1 MKIIKEN
8 ILLVFLLVFIG
19 LISTVTSQ
27 ANSLMNLQER
37 FVEEVEHKS
46 IDEYGL
52 GWSQIPVVCGPTEIV
67 QEYLLDHE
75 FELESLSFGHENAH
89 PDGVPVYMVS
99 YFVNKKR
106 TEAMSVIT
114 APSGLESCMLYRA
127 FGLSFPGLRT

>member
-27 ANSLMNLQER
+27 ANSLMNLQDR
-37 FVEEVEHKS
+37 FVEVEHKS
-46 IDEYGL
+46 IQEYGL
-52 GWSQIPVVCGPTEIV
+52 SWSQIPVVCGPTETV

-127 FGLSFPGLRT
+127 FGLRFPGIGT

>member
-8 ILLVFLLVFIG
+8 ALLIFLLLFIG
-19 LISTVTSQ
+19 LISTVTAN

-37 FVEEVEHKS
+37 LIEHKS
-46 IDEYGL
+46 IQEYGL

-67 QEYLLDHE
+67 NEYLLDHD
-75 FELESLSFGHENAH
+75 FELESLSFGHEDAH
-89 PDGVPVYMVS
+89 PDGAPVYMVS

-127 FGLSFPGLRT
+127 FGLSFPGIRT

>member
-8 ILLVFLLVFIG
+8 ILLVFLLLFIG
-19 LISTVTSQ
+19 LISTVTAN

-37 FVEEVEHKS
+37 LIEHKS
-46 IDEYGL
+46 IQEYGL

-67 QEYLLDHE
+67 NEYLLDHE
-75 FELESLSFGHENAH
+75 FELESLSFGHEDAH
-89 PDGVPVYMVS
+89 PDGAPVYIVS

-114 APSGLESCMLYRA
+114 APSGFESCMLYRA
-127 FGLSFPGLRT
+127 FGLRFPGTQT

>member
-8 ILLVFLLVFIG
+8 ILLVFLLLFIG
-19 LISTVTSQ
+19 LISTVTAN

-37 FVEEVEHKS
+37 LIEHKS
-46 IDEYGL
+46 IQEYGL

-67 QEYLLDHE
+67 NEYLLDHE
-75 FELESLSFGHENAH
+75 FELESLSFGHEDAH
-89 PDGVPVYMVS
+89 PDGAPVYIVS

-127 FGLSFPGLRT
+127 FGLSFPGIRT

>member
-8 ILLVFLLVFIG
+8 ALLVFLLLFIG
-19 LISTVTSQ
+19 LISTVTAN

-37 FVEEVEHKS
+37 LIEHKS
-46 IDEYGL
+46 IQEYGL

-67 QEYLLDHE
+67 NEYLLDHE
-75 FELESLSFGHENAH
+75 FELESLSFGHEDAH
-89 PDGVPVYMVS
+89 PDGAPVYIVS

-127 FGLSFPGLRT
+127 FGLSFPGIRT

>member
-8 ILLVFLLVFIG
+8 ILLVFLLLFIG
-19 LISTVTSQ
+19 SVSIATAQ

-52 GWSQIPVVCGPTEIV
+52 GWSQIPVVCGPTETV

-127 FGLSFPGLRT
+127 FGLRFPGIGT

>member
-1 MKIIKEN
+1 MKIIKDN
-8 ILLVFLLVFIG
+8 ILLVFLLLFIG
-19 LISTVTSQ
+19 LISTVTAQ

-37 FVEEVEHKS
+37 FVEVEHKS
-46 IDEYGL
+46 IQEYGL

-67 QEYLLDHE
+67 QEYLTDHE

-89 PDGVPVYMVS
+89 PDGAPVYMVS
-99 YFVNKKR
+99 YFINKKR

-127 FGLSFPGLRT
+127 FGLKFPGLKT

>member
-8 ILLVFLLVFIG
+8 ALLIFLLLFIG
-19 LISTVTSQ
+19 LISTVTAN

-37 FVEEVEHKS
+37 LIEHKS
-46 IDEYGL
+46 IQEYGL

-67 QEYLLDHE
+67 NEYLLDHE
-75 FELESLSFGHENAH
+75 FELESLSFGHEDAH
-89 PDGVPVYMVS
+89 PDGAPVYIVS

-127 FGLSFPGLRT
+127 FGLSFPGIRT

>member
-1 MKIIKEN
+1 MFKI
-8 ILLVFLLVFIG
+8 
-19 LISTVTSQ
+19 LIVIVTLFVSNTAI
-27 ANSLMNLQER
+27 ANSLMNLQGKLDPDPT
-37 FVEEVEHKS
+37 EHKGVQ
-46 IDEYGL
+46 EYGL

-67 QEYLLDHE
+67 QEYLLDHN

-127 FGLSFPGLRT
+127 FGLRFPGIGT

>member
-27 ANSLMNLQER
+27 ANSLMNLQDR
-37 FVEEVEHKS
+37 FVEVEHKS
-46 IDEYGL
+46 IQEYGL
-52 GWSQIPVVCGPTEIV
+52 NWSQIPVVCGPTETV
-67 QEYLLDHE
+67 QDYLLDHE

-89 PDGVPVYMVS
+89 PDGAPVYMVS
-99 YFVNKKR
+99 YFINKKR

-127 FGLSFPGLRT
+127 FGLRMPGTQT

>member
-1 MKIIKEN
+1 MKIIREN
-8 ILLVFLLVFIG
+8 ILLVFLLLFIG
-19 LISTVTSQ
+19 LISTVTAN

-37 FVEEVEHKS
+37 LVEHKS
-46 IDEYGL
+46 IQENGL

-99 YFVNKKR
+99 YFINKKR

-127 FGLSFPGLRT
+127 FGLRMPGTQT

>member
-8 ILLVFLLVFIG
+8 ALLVFLLLFIG
-19 LISTVTSQ
+19 LISTVTAN
-27 ANSLMNLQER
+27 ANSLMNLRER
-37 FVEEVEHKS
+37 LIEHKS
-46 IDEYGL
+46 IQEYGL

-67 QEYLLDHE
+67 NEYLLDHE
-75 FELESLSFGHENAH
+75 FELESLSFGHEDAH
-89 PDGVPVYMVS
+89 PDGAPVYIVS

-127 FGLSFPGLRT
+127 FGLSFPGIRT

>member
-27 ANSLMNLQER
+27 ANSLMNLQDR
-37 FVEEVEHKS
+37 FVEVEHKS
-46 IDEYGL
+46 IQEYGL
-52 GWSQIPVVCGPTEIV
+52 NWSQIPVVCGPTETV
-67 QEYLLDHE
+67 QDYLLDHE

-89 PDGVPVYMVS
+89 PDGAPVYMVS
-99 YFVNKKR
+99 YFINKKR

-127 FGLSFPGLRT
+127 FGLRFPGIKT

>member
-8 ILLVFLLVFIG
+8 ALLVFLLLFIG
-19 LISTVTSQ
+19 LISTVTAN

-37 FVEEVEHKS
+37 LIEHKS
-46 IDEYGL
+46 IQEYGL

-67 QEYLLDHE
+67 NEYLLDHE

-89 PDGVPVYMVS
+89 PDGAPVYMVS

-127 FGLSFPGLRT
+127 FGLSFPGIKT

>member
-8 ILLVFLLVFIG
+8 ALLIFLLLFIG
-19 LISTVTSQ
+19 LISTVTAN

-37 FVEEVEHKS
+37 LIEHKS
-46 IDEYGL
+46 IQEYGL

-67 QEYLLDHE
+67 NEYLLDHE
-75 FELESLSFGHENAH
+75 FELESLSFGHEDAH
-89 PDGVPVYMVS
+89 PDGAPVYMVS

-127 FGLSFPGLRT
+127 FGLSFPGIRT

>member
-1 MKIIKEN
+1 MLKTLFVIAT
-8 ILLVFLLVFIG
+8 LVFS
-19 LISTVTSQ
+19 ST
-27 ANSLMNLQER
+27 AIA
-37 FVEEVEHKS
+37 EHKS

-67 QEYLLDHE
+67 NEYLLDHE
-75 FELESLSFGHENAH
+75 FELESLSFGHEDAH
-89 PDGVPVYMVS
+89 PDGAPVYIVS

-127 FGLSFPGLRT
+127 FGLRMPGTQT

>member
-19 LISTVTSQ
+19 LISTVTAN

-37 FVEEVEHKS
+37 LIEHKS
-46 IDEYGL
+46 IQEYGL

-67 QEYLLDHE
+67 NEYLLDHE
-75 FELESLSFGHENAH
+75 FELESLSFGHEDAH
-89 PDGVPVYMVS
+89 PDGAPVYIVS

-127 FGLSFPGLRT
+127 FGLSFPGIRT